1 MTLFRAVGVI
11 ILRISHG
18 YRPKTENDELVRVA
32 DEATDQLNILL
43 SPGLFAVDFLPFLRY
58 IPEWLPG
65 GGFHKVAREWRQ
77 TLFDMTDKSYQF
89 VLDQMVRAPKAYIFE
104 FAFGDSETFCCI
116 CCRPRELPSPTLSR
130 ICSRAAR
137 CRLKKRKRSNG
148 LPPVCTLVAQT
159 Q

>member
-1 MTLFRAVGVI
+1 MTSWFA
-11 ILRISHG
+11 S
-18 YRPKTENDELVRVA
+18 

-65 GGFHKVAREWRQ
+65 GGSHKVARKWRH
-77 TLFDMTDKSYQF
+77 TLLNMTDKSYHWQF
-89 VLDQMVRAPKAYIFE
+89 VLPDGACAQGLHFCVCVW
-104 FAFGDSETFCCI
+104 DSETFCFI
-116 CCRPRELPSPTLSR
+116 CCRPRELPSPILSQ